1 MTPTPDPHQR
11 GKSRQQEA
19 RSWEPG
25 GRALGQEAAAPPPPP
40 TTCCPPTSGSP
51 SPHWPPAPAQQPS
64 AQPASLQRR
73 RRGER
78 RGPQEGAAS
87 TGQREEELG
96 SAERS
101 FVLWFDISLDSMLQ
115 FSFCCFGVFYF
126 IFPGGGEEEE
136 CLRSSVAT
144 TLLFSLLQM

>member
-1 MTPTPDPHQR
+1 MTPTPHPHQR

-25 GRALGQEAAAPPPPP
+25 GRALGQEATAPPPPP
-40 TTCCPPTSGSP
+40 ALAACLGQDHFLSLAPSP
-51 SPHWPPAPAQQPS
+51 SPA
-64 AQPASLQRR
+64 AQPGSLWPGKQ
-73 RRGER
+73 

-87 TGQREEELG
+87 TGQRQEELG

-101 FVLWFDISLDSMLQ
+101 FVLWFDISLDSMLP

-136 CLRSSVAT
+136 CLRSSVAA
-144 TLLFSLLQM
+144 TLLFPRLQM